1 LTRGEGEDWAKAQ
14 ELGAQID
21 PENPMFQ
28 PGGAPVTAHGTGGEV
43 IEPLGASTMPQSVLP
58 TPSQFGTSVTAVL
71 TPDSADSEMDL
82 DLDLG
87 DPETGS
93 PTSPGALEPTVA
105 FAASEPEPPH
115 DDMSLD
121 FSLPESIESPA
132 TATGH
137 AVPPQAFDLGDISF
151 DLDMPETLPPSAA
164 GVPAPTSGF
173 GDVDLPPLDVDPDPL
188 SRKLDLAEE
197 FRQIGDTDGA
207 RDLLQEVVAKATGAV
222 KSRAESMLAALG

>member
-1 LTRGEGEDWAKAQ
+1 
-14 ELGAQID
+14 
-21 PENPMFQ
+21 
-28 PGGAPVTAHGTGGEV
+28 VTAHGTGGEV

-58 TPSQFGTSVTAVL
+58 TPSQFGSSVTAVL
-71 TPDSADSEMDL
+71 TPDRADADMDL

-93 PTSPGALEPTVA
+93 PTSPGALEPSVA
-105 FAASEPEPPH
+105 FAPSEPAPPH
-115 DDMSLD
+115 DDLSLD
-121 FSLPESIESPA
+121 FSLPDGIDSPA
-132 TATGH
+132 TPTPTTSGRT
-137 AVPPQAFDLGDISF
+137 VPPQAFDLGDISF
-151 DLDMPETLPPSAA
+151 DLDMPETLPPSSA
-164 GVPAPTSGF
+164 GVAAPMSGF
-173 GDVDLPPLDVDPDPL
+173 GDVDLPPLDVDADPL